1 MMTYSVAFALL
12 REFNLL
18 LRCAALK
25 AVEKFTYCQS
35 SLLLAV
41 PPLLSFKKEQKESVK
56 EKIKVLVITGTLPY
70 F

>member
-1 MMTYSVAFALL
+1 MTYSVAFVLL

-18 LRCAALK
+18 LRRAALK

-41 PPLLSFKKEQKESVK
+41 PPLSFKKEQKESVK
-56 EKIKVLVITGTLPY
+56 EKIKVLVITGTLSY